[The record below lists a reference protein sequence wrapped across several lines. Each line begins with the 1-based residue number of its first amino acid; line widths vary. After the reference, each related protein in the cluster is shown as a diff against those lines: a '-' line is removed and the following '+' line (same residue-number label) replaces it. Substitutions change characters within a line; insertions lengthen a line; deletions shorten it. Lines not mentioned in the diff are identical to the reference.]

1 MTRRSGWVWAAALW
15 ALFIAAHILVA
26 WLGWVEPNAPR
37 NDVTNVYEPWSA
49 YAIRGQ
55 GIVGVTE
62 PWVYPPLALMPM
74 ILAQLFTPL
83 LGYQWAWIF
92 VVFLFDAAAFYL
104 LVGGGRSRSRRAA
117 AIFWIVFLVAL
128 GPIALYRLDAVTV
141 PFAVAGVLLIRS
153 HPVLASS
160 LLAMAA
166 WMKIWTGAILAAA
179 FAALNSKRRIVEGTL
194 VVSAVVVGIV
204 ALGGGISFLFGFLS
218 MQSSRGLQAEAV
230 FATPFLWS
238 AIAGV
243 DGAGIEYDYDLITF
257 QVAGNGV
264 AFLADILTPLL
275 LIAAV
280 ALAALGL
287 IAHQRGVS
295 ARELMP
301 PLAMAAVL
309 AFIVFNKV
317 GSPQFQTWLIAP
329 VVLWLLWDR
338 RRALP
343 YAVSAVIIA
352 ACTHLIYP
360 LFYDLFLQTDVVVVT
375 IITIRNLLLVV
386 LMLAATARVAKL
398 AIRHPVPITTLA
410 QVSSDAPPNP

>member
-1 MTRRSGWVWAAALW
+1 MRWAVLLW
-15 ALFIAAHILVA
+15 ALFIGAHVLVA

-37 NDVTNVYEPWSA
+37 NDVWNVYQPWSA
-49 YAIRGQ
+49 YAMRGQ

-74 ILAQLFTPL
+74 ILAQFFVPFF
-83 LGYQWAWIF
+83 GYEVSWVV

-117 AIFWIVFLVAL
+117 ALFWIIFLVAL
-128 GPIALYRLDAVTV
+128 GPIALFRLDAVTV
-141 PFAVAGVLLIRS
+141 PFAVVGVLLIRS
-153 HPVLASS
+153 HPVVASA

-179 FAALNSKRRIVEGTL
+179 FASLTSKRRIVEGTL
-194 VVSAVVVGIV
+194 VVSAVVVAIV
-204 ALGGGISFLFGFLS
+204 ALGGGISFLFGFMS
-218 MQSSRGLQAEAV
+218 MQNSRGLQAESV

-243 DGAGIEYDYDLITF
+243 PGAGIEYDYELITF
-257 QVAGNGV
+257 QVAGPGV
-264 AFLADILTPLL
+264 DVLADILTPMLL
-275 LIAAV
+275 VAAF
-280 ALAALGL
+280 ALAVLGL
-287 IAHQRGVS
+287 VAHQRGVI
-295 ARELMP
+295 AQLLMP

-329 VVLWLLWDR
+329 IVLWLLWDR

-343 YAVSAVIIA
+343 YAVTGIVIA
-352 ACTHLIYP
+352 ACTHLLYP

-375 IITIRNLLLVV
+375 IITVRNMLLIA
-386 LMLAATARVAKL
+386 LMFAATTRVALL
-398 AIRHPVPITTLA
+398 AIREPLPVTTLTHPTA
-410 QVSSDAPPNP
+410 NA

>member
-1 MTRRSGWVWAAALW
+1 MKPHVRVGLMWALALW
-15 ALFIAAHILVA
+15 ALFVGAHVLVA
-26 WLGWVEPNAPR
+26 WLGWVEPNSPR
-37 NDVTNVYEPWSA
+37 NDVWNVYQPWSA
-49 YAIRGQ
+49 YAMRGQ

-74 ILAQLFTPL
+74 ILAQFFVPVM
-83 LGYQWAWIF
+83 GYEWSWVL
-92 VVFLFDAAAFYL
+92 VVFVFDAIAFHYL
-104 LVGGGRSRSRRAA
+104 VRGGRSRSRRAA
-117 AIFWIVFLVAL
+117 AVFWIIFLVAL

-141 PFAVAGVLLIRS
+141 PFAVVGVLLIRS
-153 HPVLASS
+153 HPVVASA

-179 FAALNSKRRIVEGTL
+179 FASLTSKRRIVEGTL
-194 VVSAVVVGIV
+194 VVSAVVVAIV
-204 ALGGGISFLFGFLS
+204 ALGGGISFLFGFMS

-243 DGAGIEYDYDLITF
+243 PGAGIEYDYALITF
-257 QVAGNGV
+257 QVGGPGV
-264 AFLADILTPLL
+264 ELLADILTPMLL
-275 LIAAV
+275 LAAV

-287 IAHQRGVS
+287 IAHHRGVS
-295 ARELMP
+295 AKALMP

-329 VVLWLLWDR
+329 IVLWLVWDR

-343 YAVSAVIIA
+343 YAITGVIIA
-352 ACTHLIYP
+352 ACTHLLYP

-375 IITIRNLLLVV
+375 IITIRNLLLIA
-386 LMLAATARVAKL
+386 LMFAAVTRVAIL
-398 AIRHPVPITTLA
+398 AIRRPLPVLTLTQA
-410 QVSSDAPPNP
+410 SVRT